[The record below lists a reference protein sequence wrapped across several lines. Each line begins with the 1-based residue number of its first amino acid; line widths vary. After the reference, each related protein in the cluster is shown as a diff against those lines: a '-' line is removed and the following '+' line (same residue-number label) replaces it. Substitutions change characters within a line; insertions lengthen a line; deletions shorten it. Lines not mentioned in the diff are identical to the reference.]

1 MYSCVTAG
9 ALLGLTCYL
18 VRVEVDIAPGLPV
31 FNVVGMA
38 DTPSKESRE
47 RVRVA
52 LHSLGIRMPASRITV
67 SFSPADIPKR
77 GFVPDLPVAIGI
89 LICLG
94 QLRQEDLEDTLI
106 SGELGLSGEVRTVRR
121 GMMLLAETAAKEGIR
136 TIIVPEENTA
146 EGAIAADGTLTA
158 ARDGIADKIIIAS
171 RNNSAR
177 GIFNANRASSANDGS
192 VDEAFTTNK
201 EKNAEGV
208 LHAAGEVQS
217 ASKKKEQRLKV
228 IGVRNLEDCI
238 RYLKTER
245 EQRDTV
251 IAPAVSRLK
260 ERIRDDMETGP
271 DFSDVHGQR
280 EAKRALEIAAA
291 GFHNI
296 LMIGPPG
303 AGKSMLASRLPGILP
318 PLSEAESMEVTEI
331 YSAAGLLDRKD
342 PLITRRPFLAP
353 HHTVT
358 GVALTGGGEYPMPGL
373 ISQAHRGV
381 LFLDELP
388 EFRRDT
394 VNLLRQPMEE
404 RQIRIVRRSGTY
416 TYPARFML
424 CAAANPCPCGFWPDR
439 SRCRCSEKDVVRYQ
453 NRIPGPLL
461 DRIDLCITLRQVEV
475 EELTGGAS
483 EESSREIRERVM
495 RAVAR
500 QQERFQMSKDCRQ
513 DEAYLQAAERN
524 LEELQLQATGRKLE
538 EDQLKSEELIRE
550 NIQLQAAKGNLA
562 KGQLQAADLTQ
573 EELQLLAAGQIA
585 SSDSGRNSVPDTGSE
600 SRREGT
606 PSGRSRTHFNG
617 DMLPA
622 EVEKY
627 CALGK
632 QERLFAENL
641 FRRLKMSARGFH
653 RLLKVARTIADLEGE
668 ERILVPHLAEAA
680 AYRFRFDA
688 VEML

>member
-31 FNVVGMA
+31 FDIVGMGA
-38 DTPSKESRE
+38 GTPARESRE

-67 SFSPADIPKR
+67 SFSPADVPKR

-136 TIIVPEENTA
+136 TIIVPEENTT
-146 EGAIAADGTLTA
+146 EGAIAADGTLTTGSKEA
-158 ARDGIADKIIIAS
+158 AEEVHDS
-171 RNNSAR
+171 E
-177 GIFNANRASSANDGS
+177 
-192 VDEAFTTNK
+192 EA
-201 EKNAEGV
+201 
-208 LHAAGEVQS
+208 QS
-217 ASKKKEQRLKV
+217 AGKKKEQRLKV

-245 EQRDTV
+245 EQRDAV

-416 TYPARFML
+416 TYPARFLL

-500 QQERFQMSKDCRQ
+500 QQERFQMNKDCRQ

-524 LEELQLQATGRKLE
+524 L
-538 EDQLKSEELIRE
+538 
-550 NIQLQAAKGNLA
+550 
-562 KGQLQAADLTQ
+562 

>member
-1 MYSCVTAG
+1 
-9 ALLGLTCYL
+9 
-18 VRVEVDIAPGLPV
+18 
-31 FNVVGMA
+31 
-38 DTPSKESRE
+38 
-47 RVRVA
+47 
-52 LHSLGIRMPASRITV
+52 
-67 SFSPADIPKR
+67 
-77 GFVPDLPVAIGI
+77 
-89 LICLG
+89 
-94 QLRQEDLEDTLI
+94 
-106 SGELGLSGEVRTVRR
+106 
-121 GMMLLAETAAKEGIR
+121 
-136 TIIVPEENTA
+136 
-146 EGAIAADGTLTA
+146 
-158 ARDGIADKIIIAS
+158 
-171 RNNSAR
+171 
-177 GIFNANRASSANDGS
+177 
-192 VDEAFTTNK
+192 
-201 EKNAEGV
+201 
-208 LHAAGEVQS
+208 
-217 ASKKKEQRLKV
+217 
-228 IGVRNLEDCI
+228 
-238 RYLKTER
+238 
-245 EQRDTV
+245 
-251 IAPAVSRLK
+251 
-260 ERIRDDMETGP
+260 
-271 DFSDVHGQR
+271 
-280 EAKRALEIAAA
+280 
-291 GFHNI
+291 
-296 LMIGPPG
+296 
-303 AGKSMLASRLPGILP
+303 
-318 PLSEAESMEVTEI
+318 
-331 YSAAGLLDRKD
+331 
-342 PLITRRPFLAP
+342 
-353 HHTVT
+353 
-358 GVALTGGGEYPMPGL
+358 MPGL

-394 VNLLRQPMEE
+394 VYLLRQPMEE

-416 TYPARFML
+416 TYPARFLL

-524 LEELQLQATGRKLE
+524 L
-538 EDQLKSEELIRE
+538 
-550 NIQLQAAKGNLA
+550 
-562 KGQLQAADLTQ
+562 